1 MHMKK
6 LFALIVIAMVV
17 GFPAQANVAGAW
29 DPNDVRGPLDI
40 KRIVHGHGNG
50 GMLWHKVVMHRAWGA
65 DDLRGEDEIR
75 FYFSNDREDR
85 FDEVHA
91 SVARKNG
98 KLTAWV
104 FPYVEGGDFA
114 SVGPSERIRFT
125 RPNRR
130 TVKIFFD
137 RSWLDRRSRYAWSV
151 GTSYRDNDSSC
162 RENCFDYVP
171 RHDPQRVVHDL

>member
-1 MHMKK
+1 MKV
-6 LFALIVIAMVV
+6 LVGAFAALLMV
-17 GFPAQANVAGAW
+17 GFPAHANTAASRDG
-29 DPNDVRGPLDI
+29 DDVRGPLDI

-50 GMLWHKVVMHRAWGA
+50 GVLWHKVVMRKGWGA
-65 DDLRGEDEIR
+65 DDLRGDDDIR

-98 KLTAWV
+98 KLAAWV

-114 SVGPSERIRFT
+114 SVGPSKRIRYS

-130 TVKIFFD
+130 TIKIFFD
-137 RSWLDRRSRYAWSV
+137 ESWLDRRGRYAWSV
-151 GTSYRDNDSSC
+151 GSSYRDKDSSSC
-162 RENCFDYVP
+162 RETCFDYAP
-171 RHDPQRVVHDL
+171 GHNPERLVHDL

>member
-1 MHMKK
+1 MRK
-6 LFALIVIAMVV
+6 LVGALVTVMII
-17 GFPAQANVAGAW
+17 GFPAQANVTGTR

-50 GMLWHKVVMHRAWGA
+50 GALWHKVVMHRAWGA
-65 DDLRGEDEIR
+65 GDLRGEDEIR

-98 KLTAWV
+98 KIAAWV

-125 RPNRR
+125 RPTRR

-137 RSWLDRRSRYAWSV
+137 KSWLNRRGRYAWSV
-151 GTSYRDNDSSC
+151 GSSYRDKHSSSC
-162 RENCFDYVP
+162 RENCFDYAP
-171 RHDPQRVVHDL
+171 RHDPERLVHDL